1 MRTILSTRR
10 DKFNLAVAAA
20 SVQSSEWLIAVLK
33 DKTRNNGH
41 MTALSR
47 LACLRVLVYRNYDP
61 GLPYPLQKK
70 LVRIAFGI

>member
-1 MRTILSTRR
+1 MKTILSTRR
-10 DKFNLAVAAA
+10 EKFNRLVAAD

-33 DKTRNNGH
+33 DKTRN

-47 LACLRVLVYRNYDP
+47 LACLRILVYRNYDP

-70 LVRIAFGI
+70 LARIAFGI